1 MNIQE
6 ITPSQIVRAYSGKV
20 GCMCGCKGK
29 YYTSVADGTHSMEN
43 PGMVTRILH
52 IIQAAPPEEIEVN
65 VPGCRARSLPRPR
78 FRCRPD
84 CFFIAWVKGGQR
96 QYVAYLTD

>member
-6 ITPSQIVRAYSGKV
+6 ITPSQIVRAYTGKV

-29 YYTSVADGTHSMEN
+29 YYTTVADGTHSAVN
-43 PGMVTRILH
+43 PGMVTRVLRT
-52 IIQAAPPEEIEVN
+52 IQAAPPEEIELDAN
-65 VPGCRARSLPRPR
+65 Y
-78 FRCRPD
+78 
-84 CFFIAWVKGGQR
+84 IAWVKGGQR

>member
-6 ITPSQIVRAYSGKV
+6 ITPSQIVRAYSGKI

-29 YYTSVADGTHSMEN
+29 YYTSVADDPYSNIN
-43 PGMVTRILH
+43 PGMVTRILRT
-52 IIQAAPPEEIEVN
+52 IQAAPPEEIKVN
-65 VPGCRARSLPRPR
+65 VEPNCMYL
-78 FRCRPD
+78 
-84 CFFIAWVKGGQR
+84 AWVKGVR

>member
-29 YYTSVADGTHSMEN
+29 YYTFDANGTDGAVN
-43 PGMVTRILH
+43 PGMVTRILRT
-52 IIQAAPPEEIEVN
+52 IQAAPPEKIELDAN
-65 VPGCRARSLPRPR
+65 Y
-78 FRCRPD
+78 
-84 CFFIAWVKGGQR
+84 IAWVKGGR

>member
-6 ITPSQIVRAYSGKV
+6 ITPSQIVRAYSGKI

-29 YYTSVADGTHSMEN
+29 YYTSVADGTHSNTN
-43 PGMVTRILH
+43 PGMVTRILRT
-52 IIQAAPPEEIEVN
+52 IQAAAPEEIEVN
-65 VPGCRARSLPRPR
+65 VEPNCMYL
-78 FRCRPD
+78 
-84 CFFIAWVKGGQR
+84 AWVKGAR